1 MRLIGQKAGRRG
13 SDDGLAIGGHASAS
27 WRRSRNAEPDSGVE
41 VAAVGGMVAIRDV
54 KHPPDLVLLVTSET
68 WLAFAAKDK
77 AGRVGP

>member
-1 MRLIGQKAGRRG
+1 
-13 SDDGLAIGGHASAS
+13 
-27 WRRSRNAEPDSGVE
+27 VE